1 MRNRRLGCAAQA
13 IDSERGAE
21 LVEFALSS
29 TLLMLVVFG
38 IVNLG
43 LAVWQYNMVA
53 NLAQEG
59 ARWASVRGAGS
70 SWPATSADVQTY
82 ITTRSTGMNVSVT
95 ATWSPDTGAGSTVTV
110 QVQKSFN
117 RFTSYLLPA
126 SMTLSSTARMVV
138 AR

>member
-1 MRNRRLGCAAQA
+1 MGKRPLRCARHA
-13 IDSERGAE
+13 IRAERGAE

-38 IVNLG
+38 TVNLG
-43 LAVWQYNMVA
+43 LAVWQYNLVA

-70 SWPATSADVQTY
+70 SWPATSEDVQAY
-82 ITTRSTGMNVSVT
+82 VNTRSTGMNVSVT
-95 ATWSPDTGAGSTVTV
+95 TTWSPDTSAGSTVTV
-110 QVQKSFN
+110 QVQKTFN
-117 RFTSYLLPA
+117 RFTSYLLPP
-126 SMTLSSTARMVV
+126 SMTLGSTARMIV

>member
-1 MRNRRLGCAAQA
+1 MVDC
-13 IDSERGAE
+13 ERGAE
-21 LVEFALSS
+21 LVEFALTS

-43 LAVWQYNMVA
+43 LAVWQYNMMA

-70 SWPATSADVQTY
+70 ASPATSADVQTY
-82 ITTRSTGMNVSVT
+82 VNTRSTGLNVSVA
-95 ATWSPDTGAGSTVTV
+95 ATWSPDTTAGSTVIV
-110 QVQKSFN
+110 QVQKPFN

-126 SMTLSSTARMVV
+126 SMTLSSTARMIV